1 MASGSFGLTR
11 TGSTSS
17 FASFKVDWSSY
28 SNGSAANSSTVN
40 VDVWVIKAANSTAD
54 TYGNHSTD
62 VSVSGGGTKN
72 ANGSFRVKPN
82 SSTLL
87 FRNSFTVPHG
97 EDGSRKTTISVNI
110 GGNVIWA
117 NGSQEVTLDTIP
129 RAGTIIEAP
138 NFTDEDNP
146 TIKYSNPAGNS
157 ATIQACI
164 TDTNGNVQYA
174 KYRNISSTGTEYT
187 FNLTDAER
195 QALINAVPNGTNE
208 IYVRFYVKTII
219 NNATVGTP
227 KELQRKFT
235 VINTEPEISSVVKD
249 IGSYSVGTLTKD
261 ELTMIKGFN
270 HMHATM
276 SVKLKKGAT
285 IVKQTIQNGTTIVEG
300 SAAEFPSSEDNRF
313 IFTVTDTFGNTVSEE
328 SYITLT
334 EYVKL
339 TCNVV
344 ANNPTADGDMAFK
357 INGNYF
363 NDKFSNVGVNNT
375 LTVQWRYKENNDEY
389 GEWIPVTPVLT
400 GNTYSII
407 VNLQSLN
414 YKSTYTIQAKAM
426 DMIDTGGVT
435 SPERLVRAIPVFNW
449 GEDNF
454 DIQVPLTVDKIVG
467 NDVFRGPL
475 ELGSFDS
482 DTGVRTNHDS
492 QYRNADL
499 FEIER
504 NATYNITKNGVRAR
518 MVVLFYDKDGN
529 FINESREIKNDGFFT
544 SPANAAYMNFRC
556 FQDEFVSDF
565 VNLDIRITK
574 MSPIKLVDLIYPV
587 GSIYISASDMN
598 PTIFFGGTWE
608 RIAHGRTLVGEG
620 VVQANTDNWCG
631 TTKAGDWT
639 AYAGQTGG
647 EVLHKLV
654 TEELPAHGH
663 GIEAG
668 GQHQHGQQVSAN
680 AGSGGSGVREDYK
693 RDASGLTA
701 YPQGIPTEYA
711 GHHGHNAY
719 LTGSNWAHNNLPP
732 YLVVYMWKRVA

>member
-1 MASGSFGLTR
+1 MAGGSFGLTR
-11 TGSTSS
+11 TGNTSS
-17 FASFKVDWSSY
+17 YASFQVDWSSY

-40 VDVWVIKAANSTAD
+40 VDVWVKKSTSS
-54 TYGNHSTD
+54 TSNTWGTHSTS
-62 VSVSGGGTKN
+62 VGVSGGGSKSSG
-72 ANGSFRVKPN
+72 GSFTVSPGGQ
-82 SSTLL
+82 TLL
-87 FRNSFTVPHG
+87 FRDSFIVPHG
-97 EDGSRKTTISVNI
+97 EDGTRKTTISVNI
-110 GGNVIWA
+110 GGDVIWA
-117 NGSQEVTLDTIP
+117 NGSKEVTLDTIP

-164 TDTNGNVQYA
+164 TDANGNVQYA
-174 KYRNISSTGTEYT
+174 KYRNISSTGTSYT
-187 FNLTDAER
+187 FNLTDEER
-195 QALINAVPNGTNE
+195 QALINAVPDGKNE
-208 IYVRFYVKTII
+208 MYVRFYVKTII

-285 IVKQTIQNGTTIVEG
+285 IVKQTIQNGATIVEG
-300 SAAEFPSSEDNRF
+300 SAAEFPLSEDNKF

-357 INGNYF
+357 ISGNYF

-454 DIQVPLTVDKIVG
+454 DIQVPLTVDTIVG
-467 NDVFRGPL
+467 NNIFGTTL

-482 DTGVRTNHDS
+482 KTGVKTDHDS
-492 QYRNADL
+492 QYRNVDL
-499 FEIER
+499 ISVEPF
-504 NATYNITKNGVRAR
+504 ATYNITKNGGNGRVRAR
-518 MVVLFYDKDGN
+518 MVLLYYAADGS
-529 FINESREIKNDGFFT
+529 FIKEDRGVRHDGFFT
-544 SPANAAYMNFRC
+544 TPYNAAYMNFRC
-556 FQDEFVSDF
+556 YQDEFVSDF
-565 VNLDIRITK
+565 INLNFKIVK
-574 MSPIKLVDLIYPV
+574 SSPIRLTDLIYPV
-587 GSIYISASDMN
+587 GSIYMAVNDVN
-598 PTIFFGGTWE
+598 PSVMFGGTWE
-608 RIAHGRTLVGEG
+608 RIAQGRTLVGEG
-620 VVQANTDNWCG
+620 VVEANTDNWCG

-639 AYAGQTGG
+639 AYIGQTGG

-663 GIEAG
+663 GVKLNVPYGMPYNNTSGTAVGNG
-668 GQHQHGQQVSAN
+668 GHIYYGESYSPISIQN
-680 AGSGGSGVREDYK
+680 TGSG
-693 RDASGLTA
+693 
-701 YPQGIPTEYA
+701 
-711 GHHGHNAY
+711 
-719 LTGSNWAHNNLPP
+719 WAHNNLMP
-732 YLVVYMWKRVA
+732 YLVVYIWKRTA

>member
-1 MASGSFGLTR
+1 MAGGSFGLTR
-11 TGSTSS
+11 TGSTTSY
-17 FASFKVDWSSY
+17 ASFKVDWSSY

-40 VDVWVIKAANSTAD
+40 VDVWITKSTSS
-54 TYGNHSTD
+54 TSNTWGTHSTD
-62 VSVSGGGTKN
+62 VSVSGGGSKN
-72 ANGSFRVKPN
+72 AGGSFTVSPGG
-82 SSTLL
+82 STLL

-129 RAGTIIEAP
+129 RAGTITEAP

-146 TIKYSNPAGNS
+146 TIKYSNPAGNA

-164 TDTNGNVQYA
+164 ADINGNVQYA
-174 KYRNISSTGTEYT
+174 KYRNISSTGSSYT
-187 FNLTDAER
+187 FNLTDDER
-195 QALINAVPNGTNE
+195 QALINAVPDGDNE
-208 IYVRFYVKTII
+208 MYVRFYVKTII

-227 KELQRKFT
+227 KYLQRILT
-235 VINTEPEISSVVKD
+235 VINTEPEITSVVKD

-285 IVKQTIQNGTTIVEG
+285 IVKQTIQNGATVVEG

-328 SYITLT
+328 SYLTLT

-339 TCNVV
+339 TCNIV

-357 INGNYF
+357 ISGNYF
-363 NDKFSNVGVNNT
+363 NDKFGNVGVDNT
-375 LTVQWRYKENNDEY
+375 LTVQWRYKENNGEY

-400 GNTYSII
+400 DNTYSIT
-407 VNLQSLN
+407 VNLQNLN
-414 YKSTYTIQAKAM
+414 YKSSYTLQARAI
-426 DMIDTGGVT
+426 DMIDTGGVP

-482 DTGVRTNHDS
+482 DTGVRTDHES
-492 QYRNADL
+492 QYRNVDL
-499 FEIER
+499 FEVER
-504 NATYNITKNGVRAR
+504 NATYNITINGVRAR
-518 MVVLFYDKDGN
+518 LVVLFYDTDGN
-529 FINESREIKNDGFFT
+529 FIFESREVKNDGFFT
-544 SPANAAYMNFRC
+544 TPSNAAYMNFRC
-556 FQDEFVSDF
+556 FQDDFVSDLTS
-565 VNLDIRITK
+565 LDLRITK
-574 MSPIKLVDLIYPV
+574 ASPIKLIDLIYPV
-587 GSIYISASDMN
+587 GSIYISVSDMN

-608 RIAHGRTLVGEG
+608 QIQGRFLLGVGTNDGNTVTTFGTLSAGY
-620 VVQANTDNWCG
+620 
-631 TTKAGDWT
+631 TTINAGDK
-639 AYAGQTGG
+639 GG
-647 EVLHKLV
+647 KYVHTLSTSEMPSH
-654 TEELPAHGH
+654 TH
-663 GIEAG
+663 GIHNG
-668 GQHQHGQQVSAN
+668 GSHQHGQQVTAN
-680 AGSGGSGVREDYK
+680 AGSGGPGVREDYK

-701 YPQGIPTEYA
+701 YPQGIPTEWGGVHSHGMDAA
-711 GHHGHNAY
+711 G
-719 LTGSNWAHNNLPP
+719 GSQPHTNMPP
-732 YLVVYMWKRVA
+732 YLGVYMWKRIA